1 MSDILARVEGR
12 VGHLTLNRPAAINA
26 LTRPMVSLIDQALTD
41 WAADANVEIIL
52 FDGAGERG
60 FCAGGDIRALY
71 YASKAGTFEINE
83 EFFAA
88 EYRLNCR
95 IARFAKPIVAFMDG
109 MVMGGGIGLGGH
121 AANRIV
127 TERSVL
133 AMPETRIGFVP
144 DVGGTYLLGMA
155 PGELGT
161 HAGLTAGRLSGAD
174 AIAIGM
180 ADAFVPSSRLD
191 ELRAALFALSSAK
204 ELPATLA
211 LFKADPGESKLLANA
226 GWINRCYAGNRAEDI
241 LASLRAAAEPEAQK
255 AASEISLN
263 SPTSIKVT
271 LEALRRARA
280 LGRLEECLDQEY
292 RMVSAS
298 IRTADFVE
306 GVRAAVVDKDRN
318 PKWSPD
324 RLEDVAAAVVEAHF
338 RNRGGEELGLGKTQ
352 A

>member
-1 MSDILARVEGR
+1 MSDILTRVEGHL
-12 VGHLTLNRPAAINA
+12 GHLTLNRPAAINA
-26 LTRPMVSLIDQALTD
+26 LTHQMVLDIDAALTVWEQD
-41 WAADANVEIIL
+41 DAVEIIL

-71 YASKAGTFEINE
+71 DASKAGTFEVNE
-83 EFFAA
+83 QFFAD

-95 IARFAKPIVAFMDG
+95 IARFPKPVVALMDG
-109 MVMGGGIGLGGH
+109 TVMGGGIGLGGH

-144 DVGGTYLLGMA
+144 DVGGTYLLGIA

-180 ADAFVPSSRLD
+180 ADLSVPVARLD
-191 ELRAALFALSSAK
+191 ELRSALASLPSAAG
-204 ELPATLA
+204 LA
-211 LFKADPGESKLLANA
+211 AVLAAFKTDPSESKLMANA
-226 GWINRCYAGNRAEDI
+226 GWINRCYAGDRAEDI
-241 LASLRAAAEPEAQK
+241 LAALRAAPEPEAQK
-255 AASEISLN
+255 AANEIAMN

-271 LEALRRARA
+271 LEALRRARK

-298 IRTADFVE
+298 IRTPDFVE

-324 RLEDVAAAVVEAHF
+324 RLEDVPAAAIEAHF
-338 RNRGGEELGLGKTQ
+338 KLRGSAELGLAQ
-352 A
+352 S

>member
-1 MSDILARVEGR
+1 MSDIITRVEGC

-26 LTRPMVSLIDQALTD
+26 LTHQMVVDIDIALTEWEKD
-41 WAADANVEIIL
+41 DRVEIIL
-52 FDGAGERG
+52 FDGTGERG

-71 YASKAGTFEINE
+71 DASKAGTFDLNE
-83 EFFAA
+83 KFFAD

-95 IARFAKPIVAFMDG
+95 IARFPKPVVALMDG
-109 MVMGGGIGLGGH
+109 TVMGGGIGLGGH

-180 ADAFVPSSRLD
+180 ADLFVPSSRLD
-191 ELRAALFALSSAK
+191 ELRAALAALPSAAGLN
-204 ELPATLA
+204 ETLTA
-211 LFKADPGESKLLANA
+211 FTTDAGESKLLANA

-241 LASLRAAAEPEAQK
+241 VAALRAAPEPEAQM
-255 AASEISLN
+255 AANEIALN

-271 LEALRRARA
+271 LEALRRARG
-280 LGRLEECLDQEY
+280 LGRLEDCLDQEY

-324 RLEDVAAAVVEAHF
+324 RLEDVAVAAIEAHF
-338 RNRGGEELGLGKTQ
+338 KPRGSAELGLAQ
-352 A
+352 S